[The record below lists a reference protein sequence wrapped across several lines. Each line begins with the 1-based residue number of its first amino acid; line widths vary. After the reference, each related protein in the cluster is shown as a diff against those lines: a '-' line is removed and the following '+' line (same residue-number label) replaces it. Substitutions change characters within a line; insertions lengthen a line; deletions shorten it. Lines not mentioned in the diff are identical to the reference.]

1 LPECNARWIIG
12 HSPHPMPAAPVNP
25 GKPSEIPRNEPL
37 ANVILALADLRRS
50 AALLEAALMD

>member
-1 LPECNARWIIG
+1 
-12 HSPHPMPAAPVNP
+12 MPAAPVNP